1 MEMICEV
8 DFLPAG
14 DSNADAICVR
24 YGDPQTGWYLHV
36 IDGGYKDVADT
47 IIDHIATHFGTNW
60 HINHMV
66 LTHADNDHA
75 SGLIGVMGR
84 MRVLNLW
91 MNRPWLYADEVINHF
106 HGNFSRAG
114 LIEAMKERHGY
125 LVQLEELAAQQETV
139 IREVFQ
145 GAKIGPFTVLAPSRE
160 RYLRLIPDLDK
171 TPPKYSEEA
180 VLAKAFS
187 KLTEAVKE
195 WIDEHWHLE
204 TLSSNP
210 EPVSASNE
218 TSVVQMGVFN
228 GEKLLLTGDA
238 GPQALNE
245 AADYAHVL
253 GLLNPYPKYVQVP
266 HHGSR
271 KNVTPEVLN
280 RWLGP
285 KMQHGQRYGTAFC
298 SVGSK
303 EEDYPRGQVNNAFIR
318 RGYPVWVTKG
328 RVVCQP
334 FGAEL
339 RPGFVPTD
347 PMPWS
352 NKVKA

>member
-1 MEMICEV
+1 MIGEV

-14 DSNADAICVR
+14 ESNADAICVR
-24 YGDPQTGWYLHV
+24 YGDQQSGWYLHV
-36 IDGGYKDVADT
+36 IDGGYKDTADT
-47 IIDHIATHFGTNW
+47 IINHIDEHYGRDW

-75 SGLIGVMGR
+75 TGLIGVMER
-84 MRVLNLW
+84 KRVLNLW
-91 MNRPWLYADEVINHF
+91 MNRPWLYVDEVSSHF
-106 HGNFSRAG
+106 HGNFNRAG
-114 LIEAMKERHGY
+114 LIGAMKARHEY
-125 LVQLEELAAQQETV
+125 LVRLEELATEQGTV

-171 TPPKYSEEA
+171 TPQKYSEQA
-180 VLAKAFS
+180 VFTNTWS
-187 KLTEAVKE
+187 KLMEAVKE
-195 WIDEHWHLE
+195 WIDEHWHIE
-204 TLSSNP
+204 TLSNSP

-218 TSVVQMGVFN
+218 TSVVQLGDFN

-245 AADYAHVL
+245 AADYAQSL
-253 GLLNPYPKYVQVP
+253 GLLNEFPKYVQVP

-271 KNVTPEVLN
+271 KNVTPAVLD

-285 KMQHGQRYGTAFC
+285 KMQLGERYGHAFC
-298 SVGSK
+298 SVGS
-303 EEDYPRGQVNNAFIR
+303 EQEDYPRGQVNNAFIR

-328 RVVCQP
+328 QSVCQS
-334 FGAEL
+334 FGMGM
-339 RPGFVPTD
+339 RSGFVPAD
-347 PMPWS
+347 PLPWS
-352 NKVKA
+352 DRVKV